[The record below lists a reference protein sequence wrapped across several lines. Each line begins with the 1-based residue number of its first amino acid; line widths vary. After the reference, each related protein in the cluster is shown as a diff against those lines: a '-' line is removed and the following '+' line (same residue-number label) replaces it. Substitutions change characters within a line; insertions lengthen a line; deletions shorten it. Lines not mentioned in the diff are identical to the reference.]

1 MGEGLHLSLYA
12 KKLGIALEGWMES
25 DREDGAGGLPE
36 KGGGCHG

>member
-25 DREDGAGGLPE
+25 DRGDGAGGLAE